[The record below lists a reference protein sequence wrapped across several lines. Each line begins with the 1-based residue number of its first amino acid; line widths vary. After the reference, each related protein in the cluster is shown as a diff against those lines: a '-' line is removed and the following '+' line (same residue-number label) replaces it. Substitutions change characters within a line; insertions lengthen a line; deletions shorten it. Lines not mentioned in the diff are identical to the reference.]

1 VRILIAEDDPDIS
14 AALRDLLRTRLPEA
28 EIMVTVNGEMALW
41 ATENAILTGKT
52 FDLIISDWAMP
63 KLTGIDLLRKVRA
76 NPMLTRVPFILLTAI
91 NNKTQIVEAA
101 RAGVSAYVTK
111 PLVGDT
117 LMSKVKTVLET
128 PAA

>member
-14 AALRDLLRTRLPEA
+14 AALRDLLRVRLPEA
-28 EIMVTVNGEMALW
+28 EVMMTANGEMALW
-41 ATENAILTGKT
+41 ATENSIVTGKG

-76 NPMLTRVPFILLTAI
+76 NPMLSNVPFILLTAI

-101 RAGVSAYVTK
+101 RAGVTAYVTK

-117 LMSKVKTVLET
+117 LMSKVRTVLEP